1 MKKVIK
7 PAEKEE
13 AVYFSDISGKSFGEF
28 GVPVELKLSFN
39 YGSKYDGT
47 EITFQMDDNDVKPV
61 LDLLKELVTSDF
73 KEASKK
79 FLENHEKS
87 LEDSI
92 QMRDW
97 EYCDRMSDNIQF
109 WRDFLKLKT
118 DNKKSTI

>member
-28 GVPVELKLSFN
+28 GAPVELKLSFN

-47 EITFQMDDNDVKPV
+47 EITFQMDDNDAKPV

-97 EYCDRMSDNIQF
+97 EYCDRMSDSIQF
-109 WRDFLKLKT
+109 WRDFLKLK
-118 DNKKSTI
+118 N